1 MAMNDG
7 KQSLRFLDKEV
18 TLDPKT
24 GVFVTMNPAG
34 GLYGGRS
41 KLPENLKQLFR
52 SVCMTQPD
60 QQHIAQVL
68 LATEGFTKSRE
79 LSQKL
84 TKFFTLCKE
93 CLSSRRYYDWGLRA
107 LKSVLEKAGKTR
119 REMQDLTED
128 HCIVISLQG
137 LKLPCLSVQDEVI
150 FKELLNNVFSPIQD
164 DSFESIEGLIK
175 AAAQELGLEIDKEQ
189 ISKTVYLK
197 MALEQRMGVIL
208 MGPPLSGK
216 STLWKLLQKSN
227 RLKNE

>member
-1 MAMNDG
+1 MAMRDG

-84 TKFFTLCKE
+84 TRFVALCKE

-119 REMQDLTED
+119 REMQGLRED
-128 HCIVISLQG
+128 ECIVLALQG
-137 LKLPCLSVQDEVI
+137 LKLPGLTVKDEVI
-150 FKELLNNVFSPIQD
+150 FKELLTNVFPTMKD
-164 DSFESIEGLIK
+164 DPFESIHSLIR
-175 AAAQELGLEIDKEQ
+175 AATEELGLEIVEDQ
-189 ISKTVYLK
+189 ISKTVFLS

-216 STLWKLLQKSN
+216 STLWKLLRKSN
-227 RLKNE
+227 QLENK